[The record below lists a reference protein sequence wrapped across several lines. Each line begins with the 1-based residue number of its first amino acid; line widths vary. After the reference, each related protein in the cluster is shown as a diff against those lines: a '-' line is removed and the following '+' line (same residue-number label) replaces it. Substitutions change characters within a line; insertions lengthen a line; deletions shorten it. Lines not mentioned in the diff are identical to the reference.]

1 MRARHAHGRRGR
13 ERHARAGPAR
23 HHRRAHRRVYLLRPR
38 LPRLGARVPLAR
50 RPRARADHA
59 QRRPARPPP
68 PRSHRRAGGDGPA
81 RTRADGDVRRAG
93 REAHVHLRAVPAG
106 RLAARLRR
114 ARRLGGV
121 ERDRLRE
128 QRPRRAHQPLRRLL
142 RHRLRRHRP
151 CAGGRA
157 PPDRAPPRSR
167 RPRRLGALRRRA
179 RERCVVPRARPPA
192 RARGGRPRRGHR
204 RPAARAARG
213 PPEGDR
219 RLGRLVG
226 RRGDVPR
233 GRQHARGRHARRRA
247 AGRAARRGRRGHGA
261 RSARGARPSS
271 RPHAPTPPSTASA
284 SARRTR
290 RPTSCA
296 GSSPRWTVGRSA
308 SPSGSTPRAESSPRP
323 ASRRRCARPA

>member
-1 MRARHAHGRRGR
+1 MLAGEHGPASALAMRMVVAVA
-13 ERHARAGPAR
+13 ERHACAAPAR
-23 HHRRAHRRVYLLRPR
+23 HQRRAHRRVYLLRPR

-59 QRRPARPPP
+59 QHRPARPPP
-68 PRSHRRAGGDGPA
+68 PRSHRCAGGDGPA

-128 QRPRRAHQPLRRLL
+128 QRPRCAHQPLRRLL

-151 CAGGRA
+151 RAGGRA
-157 PPDRAPPRSR
+157 PRDRVPPRSR

-179 RERCVVPRARPPA
+179 RQRCVVPRARPPA
-192 RARGGRPRRGHR
+192 RSRGGRPRRGHR

-226 RRGDVPR
+226 CRGDVPR

-247 AGRAARRGRRGHGA
+247 AGRAAARRSSRSRRAICA
-261 RSARGARPSS
+261 RRATFS
-271 RPHAPTPPSTASA
+271 RPHAPTLPSTASA

-290 RPTSCA
+290 RPTSSA
-296 GSSPRWTVGRSA
+296 GSSPRWTAGRSA
-308 SPSGSTPRAESSPRP
+308 SPSG
-323 ASRRRCARPA
+323 